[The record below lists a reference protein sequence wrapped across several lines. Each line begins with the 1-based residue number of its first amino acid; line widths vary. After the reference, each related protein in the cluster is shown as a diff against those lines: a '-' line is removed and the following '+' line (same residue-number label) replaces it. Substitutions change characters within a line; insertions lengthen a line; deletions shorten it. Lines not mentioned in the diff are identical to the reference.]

1 VKNMRTKLAVSISVF
16 ITVVVLSIIGG
27 VATVVARGNPVT
39 PTATQAVGMDPTR
52 EAQYQA
58 LLAQANQTIA
68 QANQQIAELTAI
80 KATPTSA
87 PLPILS
93 DQAVAIAGKVSGET
107 ALKTPELVNY
117 SGKVAYAV
125 TFTDGLVYVDAN
137 TGAVLFNG
145 VQIVRILT
153 KDQAAQIAVN
163 YTGNSSAVVEV
174 ISGTYNNAPA
184 FRVTFNNGEMVYIDL
199 YGTVLAVQLPS
210 SSGSG
215 TTASPQQE
223 VNDD

>member
-1 VKNMRTKLAVSISVF
+1 MKTKLAVSISVF

-27 VATVVARGNPVT
+27 VATVVARGNPAT
-39 PTATQAVGMDPTR
+39 PTATQVVVGMDPTR

-68 QANQQIAELTAI
+68 QANQQIAALTAI
-80 KATPTSA
+80 KATSTPT

-93 DQAVAIAGKVSGET
+93 DQAVAIASKVSGET

-137 TGAVLFNG
+137 TGGVLFNG

-163 YTGNSSAVVEV
+163 YTGNTSAVVEV

-215 TTASPQQE
+215 TTASSEQE
-223 VNDD
+223 VNDTN